1 MKPDAYYD
9 TLAISAKLADSF
21 ESVAPSEIHLFA
33 YLSCLLSLYSGKTA
47 SDWGYGFVA
56 TENGSPYSPEVD
68 DALRFLVREGY
79 LYESNGYLTIID
91 EGLQDYV
98 ELGELMRN
106 QEREP
111 FLNGSCASVLA
122 MPIGLI
128 RQAIS
133 SDHDMNVAPAFGDTR
148 GLLTDSSVE
157 DLHEAFALLSR
168 EIGVGVNDLMVPAV
182 VWLNYLSQANEAT
195 ELRQQESYG

>member
-9 TLAISAKLADSF
+9 TLAISAKLKESF
-21 ESVAPSEIHLFA
+21 ESIAPSEIHLFA
-33 YLSCLLSLYSGKTA
+33 YLSCLLSLYSGKAA

-79 LYESNGYLTIID
+79 LYESNGYLTIVAS
-91 EGLQDYV
+91 GLRDYG
-98 ELGELMRN
+98 ELGELLRN

-111 FLNGSCASVLA
+111 FLDGSCASVFAL
-122 MPIGLI
+122 PIGII

-133 SDHDMNVAPAFGDTR
+133 TDHDMTVATSFGDTR
-148 GLLTDSSVE
+148 GLLTESNVE
-157 DLHEAFALLSR
+157 DLHDAFALLSK
-168 EIGVGVNDLMVPAV
+168 EIGVDVDDLMVPAV
-182 VWLNYLSQANEAT
+182 VWLNYLSQTAK
-195 ELRQQESYG
+195 

>member
-9 TLAISAKLADSF
+9 TLAISAKLAISF

-33 YLSCLLSLYSGKTA
+33 YLSCLLSLYRGKAA

-56 TENGSPYSPEVD
+56 TANGSPYSPEVA

-79 LYESNGYLTIID
+79 LYESNGYLTIIS
-91 EGLQDYV
+91 EGLEDYR
-98 ELGELMRN
+98 ELGELLRN

-111 FLNGSCASVLA
+111 FLNGSCGSVLA

-128 RQAIS
+128 REAIS
-133 SDHDMNVAPAFGDTR
+133 TDHDMKVAPAFGDTR
-148 GLLTDSSVE
+148 GLLTDSNVE
-157 DLHEAFALLSR
+157 DLHDAFALLS
-168 EIGVGVNDLMVPAV
+168 EQIGVDVNDLMVPAV
-182 VWLNYLSQANEAT
+182 VWLNYLSQIGEVTN
-195 ELRQQESYG
+195 G